1 MSGGTFDYIQYRF
14 TDIVESIKDE
24 IENSGREKTIEEM
37 KHEYRDPDWYNRYPE
52 DKFHPEYMPITLEEF
67 KNAIDA
73 IKLAQIYIQ
82 RVDYLLAGDDG
93 EESFHK
99 RLDKE
104 LKEFRDVRE
113 IL

>member
-1 MSGGTFDYIQYRF
+1 MPVT
-14 TDIVESIKDE
+14 IK
-24 IENSGREKTIEEM
+24 
-37 KHEYRDPDWYNRYPE
+37 
-52 DKFHPEYMPITLEEF
+52 EF

-73 IKLAQIYIQ
+73 IALAQIYIQ
-82 RVDYLLAGDDG
+82 RIDYLLAGDDG
-93 EESFHK
+93 EESFHR

>member
-24 IENSGREKTIEEM
+24 IENSGREKTREEM

-52 DKFHPEYMPITLEEF
+52 DKFHSEYMPVTLKEF
-67 KNAIDA
+67 QNAIDA

-93 EESFHK
+93 EESFHR
-99 RLDKE
+99 RLDAE
-104 LKEFRDVRE
+104 LKEFRDVGK